1 MWQTR
6 QVRTILVTGFE
17 PFGAHSV
24 NPTEGLAKAVD
35 GRHVGD
41 FTVVSAVLPV
51 HHVDAAT
58 RLGALLGE
66 ANPEAILHL
75 GLAGGRARIAL
86 ERVAVNVMDYE
97 VADNAGFRASGEP
110 CVPGGPTAYFSTL
123 PVRAMLQALLD
134 EGIPAYTSN
143 TAGTYLCN
151 QTLYGTLHAVRSMP
165 RPPRVGFMHFPL
177 LPAMVA
183 AAGLEQPSMDF
194 PLMLRAVETVLG
206 VIARGDGQT
215 GRV

>member
-51 HHVDAAT
+51 HHADAAT

-194 PLMLRAVETVLG
+194 PLMLRAVEAVLG

>member
-1 MWQTR
+1 M
-6 QVRTILVTGFE
+6 TGFE

-41 FTVVSAVLPV
+41 FAVVGVVLPV
-51 HHVDAAT
+51 HHADTAR
-58 RLGALLGE
+58 RLAGLLAE
-66 ANPEAILHL
+66 TNPEAILHL
-75 GLAGGRARIAL
+75 GLAAGRARLAL

-97 VADNAGFRASGEP
+97 VPDNAGYRAGGEP

-123 PVRAMLQALLD
+123 PLPAIVKALVD
-134 EGIPAYTSN
+134 EGVPAYTSN

-151 QTLYGTLHAVRSMP
+151 QTLYWTLHAVRNMP
-165 RPPRVGFMHFPL
+165 RPPRVGVVHFPL

-183 AAGLEQPSMDF
+183 ATGLEQASMDF

-206 VIARGDGQT
+206 VIAHGDGQA
-215 GRV
+215 GRA